1 VPAGTRFARSPAG
14 SAGPAEDN
22 MALSNNRGALKPAAE
37 ILDERDRHRPLLEVP
52 DPNQDR

>member
-1 VPAGTRFARSPAG
+1 
-14 SAGPAEDN
+14 

-52 DPNQDR
+52 DQNR